1 MIHVIATITV
11 RPGCRAGFLAE
22 FRRMMPDT
30 RAEDGC
36 LAYEP
41 LVDAAPGVHAAQVPQ
56 RPEVVTIVE
65 RWRDLAALRAHLVAP
80 HMAAYRAR
88 VAYHVVSVQ
97 LQILTEPS

>member
-1 MIHVIATITV
+1 MIHVVATITIH
-11 RPGCRAGFLAE
+11 PGRRADFLAE
-22 FRRMMPDT
+22 FTRMVPDT

-41 LVDAAPGVHAAQVPQ
+41 LVDAAPGVHHAQVPS

-80 HMAAYRAR
+80 HMAVYRTR
-88 VAYHVVSVQ
+88 VKDLVAGAQ
-97 LQILTEPS
+97 LQILTEAA